1 MFILIPEKVDFEI
14 STTDLIVKY
23 SERNKTLVILD
34 VLDLDNYLSREIF
47 KEINIE
53 FNIVAEV
60 RCCSLNFFEAFYE
73 ENEIICEN
81 KKEDILSF
89 WKKNGYN
96 PDSGLYQIKNSEL
109 LNDKQEIYDPQGN
122 LNLHHYLIVGNDSYV
137 EIVASSYEI
146 I

>member
-1 MFILIPEKVDFEI
+1 MFILIPEKVNFEI

-60 RCCSLNFFEAFYE
+60 KCCSLNFFEAFYE

-81 KKEDILSF
+81 KEEDILSF

-96 PDSGLYQIKNSEL
+96 PDPGLYQIKNSEL
-109 LNDKQEIYDPQGN
+109 LNDKQKIYDPQGN